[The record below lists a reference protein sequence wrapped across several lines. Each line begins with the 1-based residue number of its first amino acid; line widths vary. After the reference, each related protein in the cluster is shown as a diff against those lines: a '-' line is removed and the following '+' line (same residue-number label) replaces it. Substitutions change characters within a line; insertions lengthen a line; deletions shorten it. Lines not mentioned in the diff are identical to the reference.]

1 MGTSVV
7 DPDLHQ
13 GEKSNPDPDQRDADP
28 DSNPDSKR
36 LFRYR
41 IGSGSAALTYSI
53 GNNSVTDPDPGLGA
67 FLTPGSGI
75 RDGRKPASGS
85 EMNNPDHIV

>member
-41 IGSGSAALTYSI
+41 S
-53 GNNSVTDPDPGLGA
+53 TD
-67 FLTPGSGI
+67 I
-75 RDGRKPASGS
+75 QYRK
-85 EMNNPDHIV
+85 